1 MSYLNMV
8 LTEFLKK
15 ISGENDNWQ
24 LSIGVESYSLKQ
36 TELTDLKEKDIQ
48 KLKANGAKITLL
60 ERNNNL
66 TEIEILDYLA
76 KITNNFDTQRSQIV
90 LKDIEDFQSRF
101 IVDAEYQSLFI
112 YKVNGWRIPI
122 KSREKIDKCD
132 VETYD
137 YDWMLSPTHGV
148 GIRNIEKVV
157 SVLKNEMEKK
167 ETEPQQTPDVNEQ
180 PEIFLDY
187 SDNTAAEK
195 IVFLHELGILEFL
208 MKKEPFNTST
218 NKLAEVI
225 SSFTGISQTTAQ
237 SYLNPIISN
246 QFDAKNNPLT
256 PKQTKTVTEKLIKM
270 GFIRK

>member
-8 LTEFLKK
+8 LTEFLKN
-15 ISGENDNWQ
+15 ISGENDIWE
-24 LSIGVESYSLKQ
+24 LSIGDESYSLKQ
-36 TELTDLKEKDIQ
+36 TELTDLKEKDIRN
-48 KLKANGAKITLL
+48 LKANGAKFTLL
-60 ERNNNL
+60 ERNNDL

-90 LKDIEDFQSRF
+90 LKDIEDFQFRF
-101 IVDAEYQSLFI
+101 IGDSEYQSLFI
-112 YKVNGWRIPI
+112 YKVNGWRMPI
-122 KSREKIDKCD
+122 KSREQIDKYE

-137 YDWMLSPTHGV
+137 YDQMLSPTHGV
-148 GIRNIEKVV
+148 GIRNIEKVI

-167 ETEPQQTPDVNEQ
+167 ETESQQAPDVKEQ

-218 NKLAEVI
+218 NKLAEVVTA
-225 SSFTGISQTTAQ
+225 FTGIGLTTTQ
-237 SYLNPIISN
+237 PYLNPIYSK
-246 QFDAKNNPLT
+246 QVDQKNNPLT
-256 PKQTKTVTEKLIKM
+256 EKNIKTVTEKLIKM